1 MQAARKIQRGDAF
14 ERAIRESFGETTTL
28 AKVEQARQLYAR
40 YRTDDILN
48 RLKNAASDKNGKP
61 QPRV

>member
-14 ERAIRESFGETTTL
+14 ERAIKESFGETTTL

-48 RLKNAASDKNGKP
+48 RLKNAAPGKNGKP
-61 QPRV
+61 QPGI

>member
-1 MQAARKIQRGDAF
+1 MQTARKIQRGDAF
-14 ERAIRESFGETTTL
+14 ERAIKESFGETTTL

-48 RLKNAASDKNGKP
+48 RLKNAVPGKIGKP
-61 QPRV
+61 QPWL

>member
-48 RLKNAASDKNGKP
+48 RLKNAAPGKNGKP
-61 QPRV
+61 QPRI

>member
-14 ERAIRESFGETTTL
+14 ERAIKESFGETTTL

-48 RLKNAASDKNGKP
+48 RLKNAAPGKNGKP
-61 QPRV
+61 QPWI

>member
-14 ERAIRESFGETTTL
+14 ERAIKESFGETTTL

-48 RLKNAASDKNGKP
+48 RLKNAVPGKNGKP
-61 QPRV
+61 QPWL